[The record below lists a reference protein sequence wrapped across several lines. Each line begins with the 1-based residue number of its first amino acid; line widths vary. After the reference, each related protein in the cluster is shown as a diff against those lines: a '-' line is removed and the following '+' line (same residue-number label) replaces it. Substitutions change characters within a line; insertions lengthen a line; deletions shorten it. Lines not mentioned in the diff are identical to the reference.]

1 MFNAARA
8 MLGPIG
14 FLDWNHSYSNVVN
27 IALRVMC
34 FISTFFIMIPA
45 LMHTIFVADTFVLRI
60 ATAIPLIIGITNT
73 SLYVAMLIQR
83 PQIASM
89 LNKLKLTIKER
100 MECNEQFK
108 PSKIDWSINLHLL
121 LFFVLQ
127 VIFQVAA
134 QSTEAHMNDSKKLQ
148 AQPCFICSKWP
159 FPCLQYQQWFNRIWR
174 IMRPATQTHHF
185 D

>member
-1 MFNAARA
+1 MDMFNAARA

-108 PSKIDWSINLHLL
+108 PSKIN
-121 LFFVLQ
+121 
-127 VIFQVAA
+127 
-134 QSTEAHMNDSKKLQ
+134 
-148 AQPCFICSKWP
+148 
-159 FPCLQYQQWFNRIWR
+159 
-174 IMRPATQTHHF
+174 
-185 D
+185 